1 MVLPMKQVILKMR
14 DTYPLTPTRGCL
26 SSKEIWDSKT
36 GKLVE
41 SDQLKLVN
49 AIKRVDRWKGFLV
62 VIELD
67 NKEIPVKY

>member
-1 MVLPMKQVILKMR
+1 M
-14 DTYPLTPTRGCL
+14 

-67 NKEIPVKY
+67 NKEIPLNIEEIERYMK